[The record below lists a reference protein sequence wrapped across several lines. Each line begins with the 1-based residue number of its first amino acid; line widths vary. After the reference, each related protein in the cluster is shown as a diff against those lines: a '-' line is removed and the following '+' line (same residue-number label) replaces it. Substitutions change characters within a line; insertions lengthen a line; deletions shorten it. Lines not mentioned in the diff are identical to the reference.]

1 MNLLYSALTG
11 IFGHPDPVGES
22 GTPHGT
28 AQDGEVNTWR
38 PPHSSTARKARKRRD
53 KASKAARKRN
63 RR

>member
-1 MNLLYSALTG
+1 MNLLHSAITG
-11 IFGHPDPVGES
+11 IFGHPDPVGEP
-22 GTPHGT
+22 GGT

-53 KASKAARKRN
+53 KAAKAARKRN

>member
-1 MNLLYSALTG
+1 MNLLHSAITG
-11 IFGHPDPVGES
+11 IFGHPYPVGEP
-22 GTPHGT
+22 GGT
-28 AQDGEVNTWR
+28 AQDGEVNTWS